1 MSINDSNWYFESNQP
16 TQSNIS
22 TSDEQDNKRAEKLK
36 KLEGDIKRFNFNPDS
51 SEQQNIYSTEDIPNL
66 FAGEKIFIIKNHAL
80 DFIFPM
86 IFNRYKY
93 ESEPSEKKYW
103 DKFIYS
109 TFLGFW
115 TDEGYFEKEN
125 GRFKEPKTLAE
136 SNNYSTFFTI
146 EKIYEYDSKTGKM
159 ISIWDR
165 DTEVKKY
172 IFKKI
177 PNLSFVKWTYGEYYC
192 FYGMLVDDYIIQ
204 QEGFIIPIKE
214 VGKPNEI
221 DFLNELVSL
230 SYYTQQNFN
239 YFSYRKV
246 MEDMNEKNW
255 VCVYEKED
263 K

>member
-1 MSINDSNWYFESNQP
+1 
-16 TQSNIS
+16 
-22 TSDEQDNKRAEKLK
+22 
-36 KLEGDIKRFNFNPDS
+36 
-51 SEQQNIYSTEDIPNL
+51 
-66 FAGEKIFIIKNHAL
+66 
-80 DFIFPM
+80 
-86 IFNRYKY
+86 
-93 ESEPSEKKYW
+93 
-103 DKFIYS
+103 
-109 TFLGFW
+109 
-115 TDEGYFEKEN
+115 
-125 GRFKEPKTLAE
+125 
-136 SNNYSTFFTI
+136 
-146 EKIYEYDSKTGKM
+146 M